1 VSNTDLEDDLRGT
14 FERAAASVPQTDD
27 LTGRAT
33 AGARRAQ
40 RRTWIVSGAA
50 AVAVAAVA
58 VAGFGLV
65 GSPNGPAKPSQQPVA
80 GPPQSESPQS
90 VESAGKQSE
99 ALSVRTVAGTWRPV
113 QMVFTTSL
121 KVSRPED
128 PVLVFKPDGTWTGS
142 DGCNGLQGTYSI
154 GQRGAFTATPG
165 PQHLVGCENVPHTGV
180 LRAAKRIAIGG
191 DMLQFFGADGSEI
204 ARYARA
210 R

>member
-14 FERAAASVPQTDD
+14 FERAAASVPQAAD
-27 LTGRAT
+27 LSERAT

-58 VAGFGLV
+58 VTGFGLA
-65 GSPNGPAKPSQQPVA
+65 GSQNTPTKPSQQPVA
-80 GPPQSESPQS
+80 GPSQSAPAQSE
-90 VESAGKQSE
+90 ESASTQSE
-99 ALSVRTVAGTWRPV
+99 PLSAQAVAGTWRPV
-113 QMVFTTSL
+113 QMVFTMSL

-154 GQRGAFTATPG
+154 GPRGAFTATPG
-165 PQHLVGCENVPHTGV
+165 PQHLIGCENVPHTGV
-180 LRAAKRIAIGG
+180 LRAAKRIAVSG
-191 DMLQFFGADGSEI
+191 DVLQFFGANGSEI